1 MNSPYQPPTSRPAHG
16 GIARPPRRSTLW
28 HGFGLG
34 WAAIAFTFLWVV
46 VAVPLFSR
54 FVAIGNGFESILS
67 LVLLFAPTLALLAY
81 FAARKEWKGSPG
93 RASHLGQRDS
103 ARAAARGCVAGDTGC
118 GCLAG

>member
-16 GIARPPRRSTLW
+16 GIAHSPKSTLW

-81 FAARKEWKGSPG
+81 FAVRKDWKGVLG
-93 RASHLGQRDS
+93 VLLTWASAIALVLLLVAAWLGILGS
-103 ARAAARGCVAGDTGC
+103 GA
-118 GCLAG
+118 